1 MCPKGCYDLVAK
13 LRKSTEV
20 ALRDG
25 RLTLDEWLCALWP
38 WEPPASCIPENGL
51 GLASLVD
58 VYK

>member
-1 MCPKGCYDLVAK
+1 VAK